1 MAVSYKKRNEN
12 IITFEIKYNL
22 SDFIRFFFSL
32 TKMFSQNR
40 FLISNNFCHKY
51 LYNTYRTNEI

>member
-22 SDFIRFFFSL
+22 SDFIRGLFSL
-32 TKMFSQNR
+32 TKM

>member
-32 TKMFSQNR
+32 TKMF
-40 FLISNNFCHKY
+40 HK
-51 LYNTYRTNEI
+51 IGF